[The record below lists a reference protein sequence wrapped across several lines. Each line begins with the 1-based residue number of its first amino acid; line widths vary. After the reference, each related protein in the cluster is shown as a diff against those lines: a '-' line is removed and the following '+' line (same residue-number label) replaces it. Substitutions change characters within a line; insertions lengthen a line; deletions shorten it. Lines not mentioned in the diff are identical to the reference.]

1 MWHNKVLQNCQ
12 SKCNKTTLKLCLAM
26 YHNALLLMSMLSID
40 QSIYGITLKMKASL
54 GQGSYTNGQL
64 KFQDFSRTFQ
74 VNILK
79 NPGPD
84 EG

>member
-1 MWHNKVLQNCQ
+1 MFDGNISEWSEYN
-12 SKCNKTTLKLCLAM
+12 
-26 YHNALLLMSMLSID
+26 
-40 QSIYGITLKMKASL
+40 IT
-54 GQGSYTNGQL
+54 QGSYTNGQL